1 MFVRDQLVE
10 IGRLNWKKVDTSDGV
25 TIGELQGADV
35 ETENWQVTHVHIGL
49 NDKTLKELGLRK
61 PYLGRVLICLPV
73 DTIRAVNE
81 IITLKKT
88 LSELKINKE
97 CKEFSVK

>member
-1 MFVRDQLVE
+1 M
-10 IGRLNWKKVDTSDGV
+10 SDGV

-49 NDKTLKELGLRK
+49 NDKTLKEFGLRN